1 MTALATV
8 IFTTALC
15 FTLWAIWKTVSEKRD
30 VILALLSGR
39 PDPRF
44 GASADADRALAL
56 RVEPLRVSPLRA
68 SIPSLIGA
76 TK

>member
-1 MTALATV
+1 MTALATS

-15 FTLWAIWKTVSEKRD
+15 FTLWALFVTLNSRRD
-30 VILALLSGR
+30 VILDQLVGR

-68 SIPSLIGA
+68 SIPSPVA
-76 TK
+76 QP

>member
-1 MTALATV
+1 MTATL

-15 FTLWAIWKTVSEKRD
+15 FTLWTGFVTLNSRWD
-30 VILALLSGR
+30 VILALLAGR

-68 SIPSLIGA
+68 SIPSLIGE